1 MKKTIYTLMTAL
13 LLFSLATQAQVGV
26 GLPASSVNASAL
38 LEVSTTAKGF
48 LPPRMTEAQRN
59 SIASPAAGLILWC
72 SNCGTSGEIQVYNG
86 SSWTNFVGGAA
97 SAAPLVVGQSYQ
109 GGIIAYILNSGDN
122 GYDAS
127 IKHGLIAATQDQGTS
142 ITWGSSISTGATSL
156 AIGMGS
162 SNTSA
167 IISAMGNTGNYAAK
181 SCRDYRGGNYSDWY
195 LPTWNELYQLYVN
208 RGAIGG
214 FSTGDYWSSSQN
226 GSPSYDGAFTLM
238 FSNGNLDNDY
248 RSHGINVRAVR
259 SF

>member
-1 MKKTIYTLMTAL
+1 MMALFFTTAL
-13 LLFSLATQAQVGV
+13 SAQVGI
-26 GLPASSVNASAL
+26 GLPASAVNASAL
-38 LEVSTTAKGF
+38 LEVSTTSKGF

-86 SSWTNFVGGAA
+86 STWTNFVGGPA
-97 SAAPLVVGQSYQ
+97 STDPLVIGQSYQ
-109 GGIIAYILNSGDN
+109 GGKIAYILKPGDN
-122 GYDAS
+122 GYDAN

-142 ITWGSSISTGATSL
+142 VTWGFTVSTGATSI

-162 SNTSA
+162 ANTTA

-181 SCRDYRGGNYSDWY
+181 TCRDYRGGNYTDWY

-208 RGAIGG
+208 RAAIGG

-226 GSPSYDGAFTLM
+226 GGTAFDGAYTLM